1 MSEYETGREL
11 LPSGWVRTAERAPD
25 GNGEMW
31 TAAYAGAPVR
41 WMRYQRPG
49 FVSPGGWYRLRRRM
63 NYLGMSWD
71 AWPSVAPAATPEF
84 WWDGEWTPA
93 TPRSPRIFPPI
104 VSKPPAP
111 TPTAQRYAPAPG
123 ASEGDGL

>member
-1 MSEYETGREL
+1 MRFDLINGVDLE
-11 LPSGWVRTAERAPD
+11 PDGWVRTADRAPD

-63 NYLGMSWD
+63 NYEGISWD
-71 AWPSVAPAATPEF
+71 AWPATALAPTPEF
-84 WWDGEWTPA
+84 WWDGRWTHE
-93 TPRSPRIFPPI
+93 TPRSPRIYPPI
-104 VSKPPAP
+104 TSYKPSPEADAGAG
-111 TPTAQRYAPAPG
+111 AQKEPDRA
-123 ASEGDGL
+123 